1 MHNKALF
8 TLIFFTLICSFPT
21 KAKDVDWKLL
31 QGYEV
36 IEKDGKPFP
45 KISKELKIALAKK
58 VSIKGFMIPLDYH
71 SKHVEQFLLVPYIP
85 ACVHVP
91 SPPANQVVLVK
102 MKKGEKTKP
111 SYYPIKVSGTL
122 FVGTK
127 KGFVDSSFR
136 MVATKVEE
144 IKF

>member
-1 MHNKALF
+1 MYNKAIF
-8 TLIFFTLICSFPT
+8 TLTFLILVGPFSLN
-21 KAKDVDWKLL
+21 AKEVDWKLL
-31 QGYEV
+31 QGYTV

-71 SKHVEQFLLVPYIP
+71 SKNVKQFLLVPYIP

-102 MKKGEKTKP
+102 MKKGAETRP
-111 SYYPIKVSGTL
+111 SYFPIQVSGTL

-127 KGFVDSSFR
+127 EGFIDSSFR
-136 MVATKVEE
+136 MVATEVKE